1 VAVVSVG
8 TCANICTLLQ
18 TDNHANTSSLIFT
31 GWLLFLMLN
40 QQCQSTKGSASILK
54 VQFNFDILIFC
65 ITTASTYKIQYGDG
79 VSNTVEEN

>member
-1 VAVVSVG
+1 
-8 TCANICTLLQ
+8 
-18 TDNHANTSSLIFT
+18 
-31 GWLLFLMLN
+31 MPN

-79 VSNTVEEN
+79 VSNTVEENWAGMQVVKFYTNKISSSLKGHSGAD